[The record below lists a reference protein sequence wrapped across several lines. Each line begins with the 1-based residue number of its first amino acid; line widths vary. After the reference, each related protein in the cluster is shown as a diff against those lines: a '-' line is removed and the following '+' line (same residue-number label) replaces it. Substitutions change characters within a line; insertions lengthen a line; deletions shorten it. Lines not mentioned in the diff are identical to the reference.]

1 MWISTCISGFVRCTR
16 RRLTVSQDLGLV
28 GRTEADVMENK
39 KGDGEAAL
47 VLEPAHLCE
56 QV

>member
-1 MWISTCISGFVRCTR
+1 MWISTCINGFIWCSR
-16 RRLTVSQDLGLV
+16 RRLTVGQDLGLV

-47 VLEPAHLCE
+47 VLESAHLRE

>member
-1 MWISTCISGFVRCTR
+1 MWISTCINGFIWCSR
-16 RRLTVSQDLGLV
+16 RRLTIGQDLGLV

-47 VLEPAHLCE
+47 VLESAHLRE

>member
-1 MWISTCISGFVRCTR
+1 MWIRTCIGGFTRCT

-39 KGDGEAAL
+39 KGDAEAAL
-47 VLEPAHLCE
+47 VLKPAHLCE